1 MFFIF
6 WIFRRTAKRRKRKPV
21 TEKRPNLLFLWLR
34 MYPRGFSFL
43 KASGKRGE
51 EGCSRTFPPLF
62 IRLLASG
69 SSSRQ
74 KQISINLILKN
85 IKKKSPTCCYN
96 WNILRGY
103 TQRKRIHTQQ
113 VRHKDWIGLEQRI
126 SWWKSNHHPKNGIL
140 LPLASQVPSLSF
152 FALPYPWILFLKV
165 FLSYCRLLSGGG
177 GRRLKFSRQRH
188 LRADQ
193 IWASWRKGTQNI

>member
-1 MFFIF
+1 
-6 WIFRRTAKRRKRKPV
+6 
-21 TEKRPNLLFLWLR
+21 

-85 IKKKSPTCCYN
+85 IKKKKVQPVVTTEISLGVTH
-96 WNILRGY
+96 RGNVY
-103 TQRKRIHTQQ
+103 THNRWDIK
-113 VRHKDWIGLEQRI
+113 IGLDWSSESADGNQI
-126 SWWKSNHHPKNGIL
+126 TIPKMEFSFL
-140 LPLASQVPSLSF
+140 LRLKFRLSF

>member
-85 IKKKSPTCCYN
+85 IKKKKVQPVVTTEISLGVTH
-96 WNILRGY
+96 RGNVY
-103 TQRKRIHTQQ
+103 THNRWDIK
-113 VRHKDWIGLEQRI
+113 IGLDWSSESADGNQI
-126 SWWKSNHHPKNGIL
+126 TIPKMEFSFL
-140 LPLASQVPSLSF
+140 L
-152 FALPYPWILFLKV
+152 
-165 FLSYCRLLSGGG
+165 
-177 GRRLKFSRQRH
+177 RLKFRLSLFLLSLTPESYFWRSSF
-188 LRADQ
+188 LIA
-193 IWASWRKGTQNI
+193 ASFRVVVGGG